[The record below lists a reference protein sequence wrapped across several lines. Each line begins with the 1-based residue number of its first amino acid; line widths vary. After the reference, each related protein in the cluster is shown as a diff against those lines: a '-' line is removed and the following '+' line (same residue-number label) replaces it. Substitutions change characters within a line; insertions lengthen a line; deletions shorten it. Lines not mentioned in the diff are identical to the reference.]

1 MKRVLFFI
9 GHLLRLMGLGKL
21 AFLARSVRDNIYTG
35 YHADRFN
42 SFSRGKIEYP
52 AEQITG
58 HRFIS
63 VGQGTLLG
71 KHIVLT
77 AFEKRGDQ
85 TFQPRICIGDH
96 CILGEHMHITAV
108 GNVKIGNSLLA
119 GRFCLITDN
128 SHGMINYEELSTHP
142 IDRPL
147 SHKDVSIGDNVWLG
161 DAVRILPGV
170 TIGNGCIIGAGSIVT
185 KDVPD
190 FCVAAG
196 NPARIIKRLNES

>member
-9 GHLLRLMGLGKL
+9 GHLLRLMGFGKL

-35 YHADRFN
+35 YHADRFC

-52 AEQITG
+52 AEQIAG

-85 TFQPRICIGDH
+85 TFQPRISIGDH

-108 GNVKIGNSLLA
+108 GNVKIGNNLLA

-128 SHGMINYEELSTHP
+128 SHGMINYGELSTHP